1 MKKEMDMLEDKIIDL
16 LSKKTKCPVCGEEC
30 IVGIKKVFI
39 PTFGKKKNAPIAKQ
53 R

>member
-30 IVGIKKVFI
+30 ISWYKKVFI
-39 PTFGKKKNAPIAKQ
+39 PIFGKKKNAPIAKQ

>member
-30 IVGIKKVFI
+30 ISWYKKSFY
-39 PTFGKKKNAPIAKQ
+39 TNFGKKKNAPIAKQ
-53 R
+53 L